1 MSDTGTFH
9 PAVTPHEVKASH
21 FPGGGSFRE
30 KCAFLLKYAILAPST
45 HNSQPWKFALT
56 PEGVNVFAD
65 YGRRLPVVDPQ
76 NRELLMSVGAAI
88 FTLRAA
94 AYQFGFVA
102 SVRYN
107 YSGDSEQPLAV
118 VRIEPREELSDEEIG
133 YLALFPSIAQRHTN
147 RRPFLHS
154 RVPES
159 VLTTVRSMRVG
170 TRAGLTLST
179 DGTVNGEVGEMVA
192 AAERLQFSDPQFRA
206 DWSAWLRRVDS
217 DSKDGIPGDALG
229 LNPVSALL
237 APWAVRTFRMGNRQA
252 ALDRNLCVEAPAL
265 VVIHSEDNVPHWL
278 EAGELLQ
285 KLLLTLTCE
294 GLHQSYF
301 NMPVQVPDLRQRLR
315 SLLKLPALPQAIL
328 RIGYSLSA
336 PVLTPRRPL
345 REVLLPDDDDLRG
358 SYVDH

>member
-9 PAVTPHEVKASH
+9 PAVTPYDVKASQ
-21 FPGGGSFRE
+21 FPAGGSFRE
-30 KCAFLLKYAILAPST
+30 KCAFLLKFAILAPST
-45 HNSQPWKFALT
+45 HNTQPWKFGLT
-56 PEGVNVFAD
+56 AEGVNVFAD
-65 YGRRLPVVDPQ
+65 YSRRLPAVDPQ

-94 AYQFGFVA
+94 AYRFGFSA

-107 YSGDSEQPLAV
+107 YSGDSEQPLAAL
-118 VRIEPREELSDEEIG
+118 RIEPREQTTSEDVEMLT
-133 YLALFPSIAQRHTN
+133 LFPAILQRHTN

-154 RVPES
+154 RIPES
-159 VLTTVRSMRVG
+159 VLTLARQMSAG
-170 TRAGLTLST
+170 SRAGVTIST
-179 DGTVNGEVGEMVA
+179 DGKTNEQVGEMVA
-192 AAERLQFSDPQFRA
+192 AAERMQFGNPEFRA
-206 DWSAWLRRVDS
+206 DWSAWVRRVDTE
-217 DSKDGIPGDALG
+217 DEDGIPGDALG
-229 LNPVSALL
+229 LNAVSALL

-252 ALDRNLCVEAPAL
+252 AMDRNLCVEAPGL
-265 VVIHSEDNVPHWL
+265 VVIHSEDTVPHWL

-285 KLLLTLTCE
+285 KLLLTMTRE

-301 NMPVQVPDLRQRLR
+301 NMPVQVPELRQRLR
-315 SLLKLPALPQAIL
+315 ALLNMPGLPQAIL

-358 SYVDH
+358 SHASE

>member
-9 PAVTPHEVKASH
+9 PALTPYNVKASQ

-30 KCAFLLKYAILAPST
+30 KCAFLLNYAILAPST
-45 HNSQPWKFALT
+45 HNTQPWKFMLT
-56 PEGVNVFAD
+56 PEGVHVFAD
-65 YGRRLPVVDPQ
+65 YSRRLPAVDPQ

-94 AYQFGFVA
+94 ACRFGFSA

-118 VRIEPREELSDEEIG
+118 VRIEPREHITNGDFDL
-133 YLALFPSIAQRHTN
+133 LTLFPAIVERHTN

-154 RVPES
+154 RIPES
-159 VLTTVRSMRVG
+159 VLALVRDMSAGSRAALTV
-170 TRAGLTLST
+170 ST
-179 DGTVNGEVGEMVA
+179 DGKINEQVGDMVA
-192 AAERLQFSDPQFRA
+192 AAERIQFDVPEFRA
-206 DWSAWLRRVDS
+206 DWSAWLRRAATDEG
-217 DSKDGIPGDALG
+217 DGIPGDALG
-229 LNPVSALL
+229 MNPVSTLL

-252 ALDRNLCVEAPAL
+252 AIDRNLCVEAPGL

-285 KLLLTLTCE
+285 KLLLTMTRE

-301 NMPVQVPDLRQRLR
+301 NIPVQVPELRQRLR
-315 SLLKLPALPQAIL
+315 TLMNVPGLPQAIL

-345 REVLLPDDDDLRG
+345 RDVVLPDDDNPRG
-358 SYVDH
+358 SYADE